1 MKENAMRMT
10 AIAVVALAAI
20 GGTAYYRLSSNNE
33 ATQPPVKEL
42 TVVKDSV
49 KAEPVD
55 TVKPQPADSVKPEKK
70 EEVKRH
76 IRFTAPVIKKDV
88 DDTDKPK
95 KKEKMRRPVKFT
107 APKIVDDEGNV
118 VG

>member
-1 MKENAMRMT
+1 MRMI

-20 GGTAYYRLSSNNE
+20 GGAAYYGLSSNNE
-33 ATQPPVKEL
+33 APQPPVKEL

-55 TVKPQPADSVKPEKK
+55 TVKPQPADTVKPDKK
-70 EEVKRH
+70 EEMKRH

-95 KKEKMRRPVKFT
+95 KKEKVRRPVKFT

>member
-1 MKENAMRMT
+1 MRKI

-20 GGTAYYRLSSNNE
+20 GGAAYYGLSSNNE
-33 ATQPPVKEL
+33 APQLPAKEQ
-42 TVVKDSV
+42 TVVEDSV

-55 TVKPQPADSVKPEKK
+55 TVKPQPADAVKPEKK
-70 EEVKRH
+70 EEVKGH

-95 KKEKMRRPVKFT
+95 KKEKVRRPVKFT
-107 APKIVDDEGNV
+107 APQIVDDEGNV

>member
-1 MKENAMRMT
+1 MRMI

-20 GGTAYYRLSSNNE
+20 GGAAYYGLSSNNE
-33 ATQPPVKEL
+33 APQPSVKEL

-49 KAEPVD
+49 KAKPVD
-55 TVKPQPADSVKPEKK
+55 TVKPQPADTVKPEKK

-88 DDTDKPK
+88 DDTDKSK
-95 KKEKMRRPVKFT
+95 KKYCCPLKLQSSCTRVCMCTQASKN
-107 APKIVDDEGNV
+107 KNLG
-118 VG
+118 